1 MTEGDY
7 GRSQPERTREHE
19 RLDALIGTWHTSG
32 QMEATEAGPGG
43 DVDATDTYEGLP
55 GGFGLLHTVE
65 ARVAGEKVE
74 GAEIIGWDPTRGA
87 YVAHYIGNGRADR
100 LRGTAGGGRRFPD
113 VADGDRIESLHRNVR
128 RRSECY
134 RRQMGVQASGPEL
147 GSLDEDHADEDVM
160 RPIRNDALW

>member
-19 RLDALIGTWHTSG
+19 RLDALIGTWHSSG

-74 GAEIIGWDPTRGA
+74 GAEISVGIQPGAPTSRTISA
-87 YVAHYIGNGRADR
+87 TTGRPTTR
-100 LRGTAGGGRRFPD
+100 HSWRRKTVP
-113 VADGDRIESLHRNVR
+113 
-128 RRSECY
+128 
-134 RRQMGVQASGPEL
+134 
-147 GSLDEDHADEDVM
+147 
-160 RPIRNDALW
+160 